1 MIEEGLL
8 EKSKDNIKTAELAEK
23 NNYYDATISRYY
35 YAIFERIIYISKKD
49 GFYSKP
55 VIGRDSHKNTIIN
68 FNSNMNKKLH
78 PADVAKLA
86 LLFRLKKLRVTA
98 DYEDNRMVDKNSYNL
113 SFKYYFNE
121 INGILDKL
129 I

>member
-1 MIEEGLL
+1 
-8 EKSKDNIKTAELAEK
+8 
-23 NNYYDATISRYY
+23 
-35 YAIFERIIYISKKD
+35 
-49 GFYSKP
+49 
-55 VIGRDSHKNTIIN
+55 
-68 FNSNMNKKLH
+68 MNKKIQ
-78 PADVAKLA
+78 PADVTTLA
-86 LLFRLKKLRVTA
+86 SIFKLKKLRVTA